1 MIIPLTN
8 RISMAFFRPAFLFV
22 LFPLLFCGCGPHDDH
37 VRILGVEYSRPAGE
51 PLKFDFVRPQGN
63 GPFPL
68 VVCIHGGGWRK
79 GDRSEYAEFQS
90 TMAGKGVATVSV
102 QYRLAPDAKFPVQL
116 EDIRNALQFVLTDRK
131 RFPVD
136 PKRVM
141 WLGGSAGG
149 HLALLAGFEK
159 RDDFETRLIVNVAGP
174 ADLRTFK
181 SLPSGDANLKKYV
194 TRDSSELLADLLGT
208 ADRTADIYRI
218 ASPVEH
224 LRPGGPRVLTL
235 HGDQDDIVP
244 ISQSEALHAKLREMQ
259 VPEKLIRIPGG
270 GHDMGAWNA
279 DERLKALIEVVD
291 AIEAEAQK

>member
-1 MIIPLTN
+1 MIAPLAN
-8 RISMAFFRPAFLFV
+8 RISSAFFRIPILFA
-22 LFPLLFCGCGPHDDH
+22 LILLFLSGCGPRDDH
-37 VRILGVEYSRPAGE
+37 VRLLDVEYSRPAGK
-51 PLKFDFVRPQGN
+51 PLKFDFVRPQGT

-102 QYRLAPDAKFPVQL
+102 QYRFAPDAHFPAQL
-116 EDIRNALQFVLTDRK
+116 EDIRSALQFVLADPG
-131 RFPVD
+131 RFSVD
-136 PKRVM
+136 PKRIM
-141 WLGGSAGG
+141 WMGGSAGG

-159 RDDFETRLIVNVAGP
+159 RDNFETRLILNVAGP

-181 SLPSGDANLKKYV
+181 SLPSGDAVLKKYV

-208 ADRTADIYRI
+208 PDRTADIYRI
-218 ASPVEH
+218 ASPIEH
-224 LRPGGPRVLTL
+224 LRPDGPRVLTL

-244 ISQSEALHAKLREMQ
+244 ITQSEALHAKLREMQ
-259 VPEKLIRIPGG
+259 VPEKLIRIPDG

-279 DERLKALIEVVD
+279 DERLKALVEVVE
-291 AIEAEAQK
+291 AIEAEARK

>member
-1 MIIPLTN
+1 MIFPIAN
-8 RISMAFFRPAFLFV
+8 RISPAFFRTCFRFVLILFLFS
-22 LFPLLFCGCGPHDDH
+22 GCGPRDDN
-37 VRILGVEYSRPAGE
+37 VRLPDVVYSRPASD
-51 PLKFDFVRPQGN
+51 PLKFDFVRPQGT

-90 TMAGKGVATVSV
+90 TMAGKGIATVSV
-102 QYRLAPDAKFPVQL
+102 QYRLAPGAQFPAQL
-116 EDIRNALQFVLTDRK
+116 EDIRNALKFVLADRT

-136 PKRVM
+136 PKHVM
-141 WLGGSAGG
+141 WMGGSAGG

-159 RDDFETRLIVNVAGP
+159 GAGFESRLIVNVAGP

-181 SLPSGDANLKKYV
+181 SLPSGDAVLKKYV

-208 ADRTADIYRI
+208 ADRTAEIYRI

-224 LRPGGPRVLTL
+224 LRPDGPRVLSL
-235 HGDQDDIVP
+235 HGDKDDIVP
-244 ISQSEALHAKLREMQ
+244 IAQSEALHAKLREMQ

-279 DERLKALIEVVD
+279 DERLKALIAVVE
-291 AIEAEAQK
+291 AIEAAAK

>member
-1 MIIPLTN
+1 MIFPFEH
-8 RISMAFFRPAFLFV
+8 RISIASFRTVFLFSLILV
-22 LFPLLFCGCGPHDDH
+22 LCTGCGPSDDH
-37 VRILGVEYSRPAGE
+37 VRLLGVEYSRPASE

-102 QYRLAPDAKFPVQL
+102 QYRFAPDSKFPAQL
-116 EDIRNALQFVLTDRK
+116 EDIRSALQFVLADRT

-141 WLGGSAGG
+141 WMGGSAGG

-159 RDDFETRLIVNVAGP
+159 RDGFESRLIVNVAGP

-181 SLPSGDANLKKYV
+181 SLPSGDAVLKKYV
-194 TRDSSELLADLLGT
+194 TRDSSELLADLLGS
-208 ADRTADIYRI
+208 ADRTAEIYRI

-224 LRPGGPRVLTL
+224 LRPDCPRVLTL

-244 ISQSEALHAKLREMQ
+244 ITQSEALHAKLREMQ

-279 DERLKALIEVVD
+279 DERLKALIEVVE
-291 AIEAEAQK
+291 AIEAEAK